1 MSDYGLLSEENVRS
15 RPVQEPGRH
24 DDFYAD
30 RPTSENNRGA
40 SMSSARGGRLGGQL
54 GEPAGGAAPSPPA
67 RRGFWGRVGRSIG
80 GAFGAIGNAVGSG
93 LRRLFGGGGRR
104 AQEQPRPDPRP
115 PAFDD
120 YAEANLGN
128 VFQGDRY
135 ALPPRRRGIPAEM
148 GVLGRAANAATRE
161 GRADPANGQV
171 GPGGNGTSLVEEAE
185 REAAAAF
192 DMQPKAIALQRA
204 MAMQRA
210 MPPRGPDGVRERQQN
225 LGSGSHE
232 SSESVLGARFD
243 EMEDEGEDLIPR
255 DPAAQDQPQAPEQ
268 SRESFL
274 REQERRLAGLPVVPS
289 DMLDHPW
296 GETLYQPQ
304 RRRVHL

>member
-1 MSDYGLLSEENVRS
+1 
-15 RPVQEPGRH
+15 
-24 DDFYAD
+24 
-30 RPTSENNRGA
+30 
-40 SMSSARGGRLGGQL
+40 
-54 GEPAGGAAPSPPA
+54 
-67 RRGFWGRVGRSIG
+67 
-80 GAFGAIGNAVGSG
+80 
-93 LRRLFGGGGRR
+93 
-104 AQEQPRPDPRP
+104 
-115 PAFDD
+115 
-120 YAEANLGN
+120 
-128 VFQGDRY
+128 
-135 ALPPRRRGIPAEM
+135 M

-185 REAAAAF
+185 REAGAAF

-204 MAMQRA
+204 M
-210 MPPRGPDGVRERQQN
+210 PLRGPDGVRVRQQN

-255 DPAAQDQPQAPEQ
+255 NPVAQDRPQAPEQ

-274 REQERRLAGLPVVPS
+274 REQERRLAGLPVVPG

-296 GETLYQPQ
+296 AETLYHPQ